1 MADNRVFVGREAELK
16 QFKEVLHDTKGQAV
30 LVVGQA
36 GMGKTW
42 LMKEMLEGAYGEL
55 ELECGW
61 VSYEVTAN
69 DRPDS
74 IMGLMMDNAFGA
86 ASTKPGNCD
95 DVSERKRQW
104 LALFETFIPRGE
116 QLAGLAKSL
125 RWDPAKDKRE
135 QFLERL
141 ALISRRMPVN
151 GRAIFTVDPEKYMCR
166 DSDQDWAI
174 VVKNLPEK
182 VKFVFAQR
190 PEDVLVGSETF
201 GALGNVVRIPDERL
215 GKLDDE
221 AVGRLVS
228 LRGGGRRGAGKKL
241 LKALRRYD
249 GYPYALGAALNLIEA
264 GVPIDELPKRAE
276 PTEFAR
282 VQWDK
287 LVGKGEKAI
296 RLFKAYAILEVC
308 VADGV
313 VESVSEVGSDTREH
327 LLADK
332 YLVGL
337 LREEVNGRRIYHSIL
352 ADHVLSQMREEEKK
366 QYHRRAGEA
375 YRAKPVVVNP
385 TRREEIEPLL
395 KAAEHL
401 LAAGD
406 PDAATDIL
414 LTKPSQESY
423 YTPSEWL
430 WKFGYLDEDIR
441 IIGDAI
447 RVYENVIEKGGRVEL
462 RGDLAGCFN
471 NRGLALG
478 NQGKLGEA
486 IEDCGRAIGIYERLV
501 EKEGRREL
509 RNDLASCYNN
519 RGIALRGQGKLDEA
533 VEDYGRAI
541 RIREGLVEKEGRV
554 ELRGDLARCYKN
566 RSNVLRVQGKL
577 DEAIEDCKRTNEIYE
592 EVVEKEGRLEL
603 RNELAGCYNN
613 YALVL
618 KGQGELGKAIENYG
632 RAIGIY
638 EGLVEKEV
646 RIELRNELAG
656 CYSNRGNALGDLGNS
671 DEAIEDYGRAIGI
684 REGLIAKEG
693 RLELRWDL
701 FSSLFNRSMTRGQKK
716 EWKGAQEDMQRGG
729 TLLRGL
735 VGEGQRHLIESFMQT
750 ADYRCSF
757 AKELGGAKEA
767 AAWANDAMRWFVEE
781 AEAGEMNE
789 VLSRQGREFAGTVLG
804 KHEELIKGGLDEGVL
819 GRFLEVLK
827 EAGG

>member
-16 QFKEVLHDTKGQAV
+16 QFKEVLHDTEGQAV

-36 GMGKTW
+36 GIGKSW
-42 LMKEMLEGAYGEL
+42 LMKEMVEVAYGEL

-86 ASTKPGNCD
+86 ASTKPGSWD
-95 DVSERKRQW
+95 DVSERKGQW

-141 ALISRRMPVN
+141 ALISRRMPAN

-174 VVKNLPEK
+174 VVKKLPEK

-241 LKALRRYD
+241 LEALRRYD

-276 PTEFAR
+276 PIEFAR

-296 RLFKAYAILEVC
+296 RLFKAYAILEVG
-308 VADGV
+308 VSDGV

-332 YLVGL
+332 YLGGL

-352 ADHVLSQMREEEKK
+352 ADHVLSQMSEEEKK

-375 YRAKPVVVNP
+375 YRAEPVVVNP

-395 KAAEHL
+395 KAVEHL
-401 LAAGD
+401 LAAGE
-406 PDAATDIL
+406 PVEAMNIFFTN
-414 LTKPSQESY
+414 PSQESY
-423 YTPSEWL
+423 YSPDEWL
-430 WKFGYLDEDIR
+430 WMFGYLHEEIR
-441 IIGDAI
+441 ILGDAI
-447 RVYENVIEKGGRVEL
+447 RVYEGVIE
-462 RGDLAGCFN
+462 N
-471 NRGLALG
+471 
-478 NQGKLGEA
+478 
-486 IEDCGRAIGIYERLV
+486 
-501 EKEGRREL
+501 
-509 RNDLASCYNN
+509 
-519 RGIALRGQGKLDEA
+519 
-533 VEDYGRAI
+533 
-541 RIREGLVEKEGRV
+541 EGRV
-554 ELRGDLARCYKN
+554 ELRGDLAMCYNN
-566 RSNVLRVQGKL
+566 RGLALRALGKL
-577 DEAIEDCKRTNEIYE
+577 DEAIEDHGRAIGINNEL
-592 EVVEKEGRLEL
+592 VEQESRVEL
-603 RNELAGCYNN
+603 RGELASCYNN
-613 YALVL
+613 RGNAL
-618 KGQGELGKAIENYG
+618 GIRAELDEAIEDYG

-638 EGLVEKEV
+638 EGLVEKEGRV
-646 RIELRNELAG
+646 ELRNDLG
-656 CYSNRGNALGDLGNS
+656 KCYNNRGNALSGQGKL
-671 DEAIEDYGRAIGI
+671 DEAIEDYGRGIGI
-684 REGLIAKEG
+684 YEGLVEEGRVEVRNDLAMCYNNRGVALLRQGKLDEAVEDHGRAIVIYEKLIEKEG
-693 RLELRWDL
+693 RVELRGDL
-701 FSSLFNRSMTRGQKK
+701 ESCLFNRAIARGQKK
-716 EWKGAQEDMQRGG
+716 EWKGASEDIRKGG
-729 TLLRGL
+729 ALLRGL
-735 VGEGQRHLIESFMQT
+735 IGEGQRHVIESFMQT
-750 ADYRCSF
+750 AGYRCRL
-757 AKELGGAKEA
+757 AKELGGVKEA
-767 AAWANDAMRWFVEE
+767 AGWANDAMRWFVEE

-804 KHEELIKGGLDEGVL
+804 KREELIKGGLDEGVL